1 MVCGVKF
8 KTVAHKPQFI
18 FDESQTS
25 EHLAIFIVSRFPF
38 LPNASWM
45 IFNFGLEFLA

>member
-1 MVCGVKF
+1 MSDVVCGVKF

-25 EHLAIFIVSRFPF
+25 EHLAIFIVFQIS
-38 LPNASWM
+38 
-45 IFNFGLEFLA
+45 IFAKCIVDDF